1 MRRELKWENKITFFV
16 LQLRYTAI
24 LLESHCS
31 TIFFFLQYLHFTTSN
46 GVGILGLNGKLGLH
60 LAITL
65 SVVDA
70 LMFEIGII

>member
-31 TIFFFLQYLHFTTSN
+31 TIFFFFAIFTFYN
-46 GVGILGLNGKLGLH
+46 GLNGKIGLH